1 MKPLIHLFHL
11 STGGTLEE
19 EEQTPARRT
28 QLAILAMLASLAM
41 AALWGIAAGSSEP
54 ALAAQNAYKL
64 PLMLVLAAIG
74 AVPVGLLAW
83 KIAGVRHRA
92 RELLHGYALSMFL
105 GCSALLV
112 LAPLVALY
120 YLSSTAAGPLFA
132 MGTVIVALVVGCATF
147 VRVVRARLRSEVA
160 CSQAAGSEPTNA
172 EVGTESHAW
181 RPVVPGIVLVLA
193 FAATLWQ
200 VIALF
205 APILPEST
213 PFRGGIDD
221 ALVQE

>member
-11 STGGTLEE
+11 STGGTLAE
-19 EEQTPARRT
+19 EEQTPARRA
-28 QLAILAMLASLAM
+28 QLAIVAMVASLAM
-41 AALWGIAAGSSEP
+41 ASLWGLAAGSSEP
-54 ALAAQNAYKL
+54 QLAAHNAYKL

-83 KIAGVRHRA
+83 KIVGVRQRA
-92 RELLHGYALSMFL
+92 RELLHGYALSVFL
-105 GCSALLV
+105 GCSVLLV

-132 MGTVIVALVVGCATF
+132 MGTVMLGLVVGGVTF
-147 VRVVRARLRSEVA
+147 VRVVRARLREGERVEDG
-160 CSQAAGSEPTNA
+160 QASD
-172 EVGTESHAW
+172 W
-181 RPVVPGIVLVLA
+181 RPVVPGVVLMLA
-193 FAATLWQ
+193 FVATLWQ
-200 VIALF
+200 VIAIF

-221 ALVQE
+221 ALAQP